1 MTSVSLDSSELGGAR
16 NPFGVSVGAP
26 RSALPPRAATARR
39 DVVTTLTPARHVVSS
54 TPALWGSSFP
64 QRRAPFLFPRGVREA
79 LAVWLMRLLGST
91 RRATFAC
98 LALLL
103 ALQAAD
109 AAPLR
114 VAIVTDGP
122 ADRALL
128 SADLIEREAAE
139 LGGEDVQIVFPADKR
154 FAGDW
159 SLAGA
164 NAALERALADGGV
177 DAVLTL
183 GMLASHEAAH
193 RAALPKPVIAP
204 FVADPILQGYPLVSA
219 SVSGSVPAPVP
230 GVSAAAVGATAGT
243 SGRRNFSYIADFR
256 GIEDDVRAFH
266 DVVAFEHLV
275 ALVDA
280 GLLGALPEL
289 AKKAGELES
298 ALSIRLTI
306 VPVGADLA
314 AVAAQIPA
322 EADAVYV
329 TGLQRF
335 RDDAIRTLAG
345 ALIARRL
352 PSFSVIGKTEIDDGL
367 LLTTGGVERDGE
379 RAARRVVLMLERVG
393 RGEDPAAF
401 EVGFPAERRLA
412 INMRT
417 AEAIGFSPQ
426 WEFLAD
432 AEQLHAPP
440 RAASERLTLLGAMR
454 EALAAN
460 PALEASRARLDSSA
474 DDTRIARSSVLPSL
488 DLSTTRTQI
497 DDDRASPLF
506 QAERT
511 TSADLTLQ
519 KIIYSERVWANYA
532 IARALHEADAQGLRQ
547 DALDTLESAASAYL
561 DLLRAQSVEQVRR
574 GNVENTRR
582 NLETSRVRETVGVA
596 QRSDYLRWVAQ
607 LAQDKQSLLAAES
620 GRRQAETALAR
631 ILHRAASAP
640 FTTDGSDVEEP
651 LAFVSSPRV
660 RAFLDT
666 PAKWELFM
674 EYVVAQALEQAPEV
688 AQADAVL
695 AGRRRAVTA
704 ARRSA
709 FVPDLAIVS
718 NGSSALS
725 RAGAGSATVAGA
737 PDDESWSISLQ
748 ATLPLFTGRKRA
760 AELSQAR
767 HELRASEAD
776 RAAATD
782 SVEARARI
790 ALQRSAGSFP
800 AIALS
805 REAAAAANENLASVT
820 DAYARGAVSVTE
832 LIDAQDAALDA
843 GLAAADAKFG
853 FLIDFVGVLRALSEF
868 EVLLDPPSREA
879 WLEEVDEWVANRAA
893 AGRLPG

>member
-16 NPFGVSVGAP
+16 NPFGVSVGA
-26 RSALPPRAATARR
+26 SQNALPPRAATARR
-39 DVVTTLTPARHVVSS
+39 DVMTALTPARHVVPS
-54 TPALWGSSFP
+54 TPALWGASFP
-64 QRRAPFLFPRGVREA
+64 RRRAPFLFSRGVREA
-79 LAVWLMRLLGST
+79 LAVWLMGLVRGAG
-91 RRATFAC
+91 RATFAG
-98 LALLL
+98 LALLVV
-103 ALQAAD
+103 LQAAD

-122 ADRALL
+122 ADRALF

-139 LGGEDVQIVFPADKR
+139 LGGEDVQILFPADKR

-164 NAALERALADGGV
+164 SAALERALADGGV

-183 GMLASHEAAH
+183 GILASHEAAH
-193 RAALPKPVIAP
+193 RHSLPKPVIAP
-204 FVADPILQGYPLVSA
+204 FVADPILQGYPLVSGSGSA
-219 SVSGSVPAPVP
+219 PGSGPVSG
-230 GVSAAAVGATAGT
+230 AAARPAAGT
-243 SGRRNFSYIADFR
+243 SGRTNFSYVADFR
-256 GIEDDVRAFH
+256 GIEDDVRAFR

-280 GLLGALPEL
+280 GLLASLPEL
-289 AKKAGELES
+289 ATKAGELES
-298 ALSIRLTI
+298 SLSIRLTI

-322 EADAVYV
+322 DAAAVYV

-352 PSFSVIGKTEIDDGL
+352 PSFSVIGKTELDDGL
-367 LLTTGGVERDGE
+367 LLTTGGTERDGE
-379 RAARRVVLMLERVG
+379 RAARRVVLMLERIG
-393 RGEDPAAF
+393 RGEDPATF
-401 EVGFPAERRLA
+401 EVAFPAERRLA

-432 AEQLHAPP
+432 AEQLHAEP
-440 RAASERLTLLGAMR
+440 RAATSRLTLLDAMR

-474 DDTRIARSSVLPSL
+474 DDTRIARSSLLPSL

-497 DDDRASPLF
+497 DDDRASSLL

-547 DALDTLESAASAYL
+547 DVLDTLESAAAAYL

-574 GNVENTRR
+574 SNVENTRR
-582 NLETSRVRETVGVA
+582 NLETSRVREAVGVA

-607 LAQDKQSLLAAES
+607 LAQDKQSLLAAEA

-640 FTTDGSDVEEP
+640 FTTDGADVEEP

-674 EYVVAQALEQAPEV
+674 EYVVAQALVQAPEV
-688 AQADAVL
+688 AQAEAVI

-725 RAGAGSATVAGA
+725 RTGAGSATVAGA
-737 PDDESWSISLQ
+737 PDDESWSVSLQ

-805 REAAAAANENLASVT
+805 QEAAAAANENLASVT

-853 FLIDFVGVLRALSEF
+853 FLIDFVSVLRALSEF
-868 EVLLDPPSREA
+868 EILLDPPSREA
-879 WLEEVDEWVANRAA
+879 WLKEVDEWVANRAA